1 MHTFHIL
8 RKVNINI
15 TCAQFKGEG
24 PGMREMGGRKGSF
37 KIGQQESS
45 HMPKGAEVCWTAWI
59 FIFAHRHFPQAQTRP
74 VFVANSMVTEVAD
87 MLVIIDEKT
96 KKANCAVCWVSFLF
110 SVKWHL
116 TISSFHS
123 TFHSR
128 F

>member
-1 MHTFHIL
+1 
-8 RKVNINI
+8 
-15 TCAQFKGEG
+15 
-24 PGMREMGGRKGSF
+24 
-37 KIGQQESS
+37 
-45 HMPKGAEVCWTAWI
+45 MPKGAEFCWTAWI
-59 FIFAHRHFPQAQTRP
+59 FIFAHHHFPQAQSRP
-74 VFVANSMVTEVAD
+74 VFVANPVVTEVAD